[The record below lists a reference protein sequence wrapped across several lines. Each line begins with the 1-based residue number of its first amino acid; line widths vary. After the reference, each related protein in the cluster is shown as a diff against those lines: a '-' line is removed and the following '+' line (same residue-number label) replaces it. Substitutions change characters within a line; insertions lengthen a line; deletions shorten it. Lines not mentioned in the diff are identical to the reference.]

1 MPQTCGTSASATC
14 TNIFG
19 HDAAKSGGQTYDTIT
34 ALGELLEANAADIE
48 VTLWIPAGTGAAV
61 AVVMSGISDG
71 ELVGMVLFEAAY
83 PCH

>member
-1 MPQTCGTSASATC
+1 MTL
-14 TNIFG
+14 
-19 HDAAKSGGQTYDTIT
+19 DTIT
-34 ALGELLEANAADIE
+34 ALGQLLEANAADIE
-48 VTLWIPAGTGAAV
+48 VTLWIPAGTAAAV